1 MEIKEC
7 ILLSDKQVFGT
18 NKLETITKTK
28 NQCSITDFAIALGA
42 SVCEEHLEHDK
53 SPKGRLS
60 TCYVLS
66 SKDSSANVIMV
77 DYRGNRSWC
86 LSGSRSMAIRPVL
99 YINNLKE
106 SFRHPI
112 LNQEDCLEVEFG
124 EYPQDAVGRLTATLE
139 EKYQR
144 QELQKAIKTYTTDEK
159 KGYDIESFLPQPI
172 EEYEYDGKKYVRII
186 YQNGFSHILSNEKR
200 YHKGDFLWLEVSP
213 IKWLI
218 EEKEG
223 LLISKKILMSGIRF
237 CKNEEYQGDF
247 KQTEVYQF
255 LNEYF
260 TKEIMVTEKGKS
272 VPKMINRNNPYQLN
286 FQKVK
291 EEDIIIGAI
300 TADIPLFIHGASSSG
315 KSSRVK
321 QIDPNC
327 VEIHMENASLES
339 FIGKSVYNQETGEMR
354 DIPPTWYQRILNICA
369 QEPEK
374 IHILFFEE
382 FTNATPTIQG
392 KVNNVVL
399 DRILDG
405 KWPLPKNVRIVAAGN
420 EVEDSLAANPIAEPV
435 FNRFAHVY
443 IKMTT
448 NEWLKWARENHIHP
462 AIYSYISYRKGETLR
477 SKYDGIYPNADPRKW
492 EMASK
497 ILYQTG
503 NVEMLRSLVGEEIT
517 QDLVD
522 FCKQSVITI
531 EDVLTGNY
539 SEMELEY
546 LNTAERYATIMA
558 LSQVEEEHVEEIR
571 EFTEK
576 LGKEFQTL
584 FDILWS
590 QENEERLEIL
600 ASLRDRKVL
609 KKEWKNV

>member
-7 ILLSDKQVFGT
+7 TLLSDKQVFGSQ
-18 NKLETITKTK
+18 KLETISKTR
-28 NQCSITDFAIALGA
+28 NQCPVTDFAIALGA
-42 SVCEEHLEHDK
+42 SVCEEHLERDK
-53 SPKGRLS
+53 SLKGRLS
-60 TCYVLS
+60 TYYVLS
-66 SKDSSANVIMV
+66 SKEGTASVSMI

-86 LSGSRSMAIRPVL
+86 LSGSRSMSIRPVL
-99 YINNLKE
+99 YSENLKDFLKR
-106 SFRHPI
+106 SSI
-112 LNQEDCLEVEFG
+112 NQEDCLEVEFG

-139 EKYQR
+139 EKYQK
-144 QELQKAIKTYTTDEK
+144 QELQRAEKIYTIDRK
-159 KGYDIESFLPQPI
+159 KGYDIEGFIPQPI
-172 EEYEYDGKKYVRII
+172 EKYEYNGKKYVRII
-186 YQNGFSHILSNEKR
+186 YQNDFSHILSNEKR
-200 YHKGDFLWLEVSP
+200 YHKGDFLWLEISP
-213 IKWLI
+213 IKWII
-218 EEKEG
+218 EEKG
-223 LLISKKILMSGIRF
+223 KLLISKKVLVSGVRF
-237 CKNEEYQGDF
+237 CKNEEYQGDL

-260 TKEIMVTEKGKS
+260 AKEIMTVEKGKS
-272 VPKMINRNNPYQLN
+272 IPKMINRNNPYQLN

-291 EEDIIIGAI
+291 EEDIILGAI
-300 TADIPLFIHGASSSG
+300 TADIPLFIHGASSEG

-354 DIPPTWYQRILNICA
+354 DIPPTWYQRILNLCKK
-369 QEPEK
+369 EPEK
-374 IHILFFEE
+374 MHILFFEE

-443 IKMTT
+443 IKTTT

-462 AIYSYISYRKGETLR
+462 AIYAYISYRKGETLR
-477 SKYDGIYPNADPRKW
+477 SKYDGIHPNADPRKW

-497 ILYQTG
+497 ILYQTR
-503 NVEMLRSLVGEEIT
+503 NPEMLRSLVGEEIT
-517 QDLVD
+517 QDFID

-546 LNTAERYATIMA
+546 LNAAERYATIMA